1 MDENSYLKSYLDDSC
16 TGKEGQEG
24 MLGEC
29 QVKDKSEAQEPLDDR
44 SCWIGCISSHQD
56 E

>member
-1 MDENSYLKSYLDDSC
+1 MDENSYLRCNLDNSC
-16 TGKEGQEG
+16 TRKEGQES
-24 MLGEC
+24 MLGEF

-44 SCWIGCISSHQD
+44 LCCIGCISSHQD